1 MPDIQRLNYFNQQF
15 LIEADFETEQKYHLE
30 MRRRHNRLLH
40 TSGSAE
46 GLEVVKTEAKK
57 LKVTP
62 GTAIDVK
69 GQELILSDDFVID
82 LSTPASTSTPNAVV
96 FITIAYGEKESDPQP
111 LAPATPIGNT
121 RVTEKPTIVAST
133 STPDSSVV
141 QLAKITLDGSGNVPG
156 NVNDKFDGGVRVAAG
171 SVLADNSVS
180 VKKLKKTLSSLSGT
194 DTVTIGPGGN
204 RQIPAFTASL
214 ASASSAF
221 LLVYAFSPT
230 PDAKFRWEQQYSTT
244 GTAPNLT
251 INQIVIFSNL
261 GTTPV
266 DVKYKIYIVLES

>member
-15 LIEADFETEQKYHLE
+15 LIEADFETEQTYHLE

-40 TSGSAE
+40 TAGIAE

-69 GQELILSDDFVID
+69 GQELILLNDSALD
-82 LSTPASTSTPNAVV
+82 LPASTSTPNAVV

-111 LAPATPIGNT
+111 PEPATRVGYT
-121 RVTEKPTIVAST
+121 RVTERPIIVADT
-133 STPDSSVV
+133 PTPDSSVV
-141 QLAKITLDGSGNVPG
+141 QLAKITLDSSGNVPG
-156 NVNDKFDGGVRVAAG
+156 NVNDKFDSGVRVAAG

-180 VKKLKKTLSSLSGT
+180 VKKLKKTLSSSGT

-230 PDAKFRWEQQYSTT
+230 PEAKFRWEQQYSTA

-251 INQIVIFSNL
+251 INQTVIFSNL
-261 GTTPV
+261 GTTPI
-266 DVKYKIYIVLES
+266 DVKYKIYVVLES